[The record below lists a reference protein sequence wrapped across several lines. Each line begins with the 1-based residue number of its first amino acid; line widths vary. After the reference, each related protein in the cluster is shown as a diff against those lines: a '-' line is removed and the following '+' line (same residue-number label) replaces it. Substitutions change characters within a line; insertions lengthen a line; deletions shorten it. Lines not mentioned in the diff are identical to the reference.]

1 MKTLV
6 IFLFNLILI
15 TSASAYSYSA
25 AGSEPILET
34 REKVL
39 KALEN
44 KDYIKAKLYIDEIMV
59 DIAYLSTKSKQPLL
73 SDFKDAFFKKDEKKV
88 FQTLNL
94 LLASEVHKRFDEAEL
109 SLDHYQKTKVT
120 LVKIKKYLDLLLPF
134 YDKDNK
140 QKIENLY
147 KQARIAIGNPGLFGV
162 NSIPFNKFE
171 FVKNKEK
178 LIKVVYKFDK

>member
-6 IFLFNLILI
+6 IFLFNLIFVS
-15 TSASAYSYSA
+15 SAFAYSYAA

-44 KDYIKAKLYIDEIMV
+44 KDYKNAKAYLDEIRV
-59 DIAYLSTKSKQPLL
+59 DIAYLSNKSKQPLL
-73 SDFKDAFFKKDEKKV
+73 INFNEAFLKKDEKKV

-109 SLDHYQKTKVT
+109 SLEHYQKTKVT
-120 LVKIKKYLDLLLPF
+120 LVKIKKYLELLLPF
-134 YDKDNK
+134 YDENNRE
-140 QKIENLY
+140 KIENLY

-162 NSIPFNKFE
+162 DSIPLDKYK
-171 FVKNKEK
+171 FVKNKEE
-178 LIKVVYKFDK
+178 LIEVIYNFDK